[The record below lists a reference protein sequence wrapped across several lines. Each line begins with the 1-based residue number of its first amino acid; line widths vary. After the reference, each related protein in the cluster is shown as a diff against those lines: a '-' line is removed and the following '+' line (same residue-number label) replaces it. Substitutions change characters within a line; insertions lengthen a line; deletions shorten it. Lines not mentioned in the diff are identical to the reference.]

1 MARRKTLPESIR
13 TKQTLSE
20 RLASLRAELFGDRG
34 GPELARRLGL
44 PIRTWYNY
52 EAGVTV
58 PAEVILKI
66 IELTSVEPM
75 WLLHGRGPKYRRS
88 NHESRTET
96 MLVPGTSVGALLRTA
111 LDLIERGDSGNEFGM
126 GAGPGGGFV
135 DHGRGVPSEL
145 DAEVSGENDG
155 TPHEGQLPLSP
166 QRTSAA
172 RSEWLDAQRENRCIR
187 VAGNAMAP
195 IVADG
200 AYVAFAKTE
209 ESPSE
214 LDGKIVVALI
224 DGHPIVRWFHHHG
237 RFALLRAE
245 NTSSDPAEIVIDLE
259 ERGKERWFRRVL
271 WINTPH

>member
-88 NHESRTET
+88 NHESRSET
-96 MLVPGTSVGALLRTA
+96 VLVPGTSVGALLRTA
-111 LDLIERGDSGNEFGM
+111 LDLIERGDNIADFGV
-126 GAGPGGGFV
+126 GGGLGGGFGES
-135 DHGRGVPSEL
+135 DHTPSAEPRL
-145 DAEVSGENDG
+145 DLSGESEPG
-155 TPHEGQLPLSP
+155 SHEGHGVAPG
-166 QRTSAA
+166 QRYSAA
-172 RSEWLDAQRENRCIR
+172 RSDWLDAQRENRCIR

-195 IVADG
+195 IIADG
-200 AYVAFAKTE
+200 AYVAFAKAE
-209 ESPSE
+209 EPPAD

-245 NTSSDPAEIVIDLE
+245 NTTTEPAENVIDLE
-259 ERGKERWFRRVL
+259 ERGRERWFRRVL